1 MSNMKAIV
9 LSGGKGTR
17 LRPLPYPG
25 AKQLVPIA
33 NRPILAYVLDNIAAV
48 GIKEVGIIISP
59 ETGQEVKE
67 TMGDGS
73 KWGVAITYI
82 MQAEPKGLAHAVVTA
97 SEARGHPPVLR
108 RGPDGRRGP
117 HNLPRGE
124 AEEPQEQ
131 PRARGR
137 LHILEGD
144 PQGHLPD
151 KALCKGR
158 ARDNGRHTGAHK
170 PGQAS
175 SQPRAR
181 HLVARHRKEG
191 RPPRSEHHRPGRVVQ
206 EGHKRQ
212 GREP

>member
-17 LRPLPYPG
+17 LRPLTYTG

-59 ETGQEVKE
+59 ETGREGKE
-67 TMGDGS
+67 TIGDGS
-73 KWGVAITYI
+73 KWG
-82 MQAEPKGLAHAVVTA
+82 
-97 SEARGHPPVLR
+97 
-108 RGPDGRRGP
+108 RGP
-117 HNLPRGE
+117 HKRPRGE
-124 AEEPQEQ
+124 PEKPQEQ

-158 ARDNGRHTGAHK
+158 ARDNGRHTGAHN
-170 PGQAS
+170 PW
-175 SQPRAR
+175 RAR
-181 HLVARHRKEG
+181 SL
-191 RPPRSEHHRPGRVVQ
+191 S
-206 EGHKRQ
+206 
-212 GREP
+212 